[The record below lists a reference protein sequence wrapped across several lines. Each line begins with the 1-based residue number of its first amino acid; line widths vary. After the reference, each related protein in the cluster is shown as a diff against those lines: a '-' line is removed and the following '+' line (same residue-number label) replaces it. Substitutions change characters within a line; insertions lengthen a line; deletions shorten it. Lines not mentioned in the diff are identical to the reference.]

1 MKRSENRRWVG
12 VLVLACV
19 LLVIDDAAEATQ
31 ILTLRKHA
39 AGKRSGGWHDDD
51 EWRRSLGIVCKC
63 CDGATCTPASASASA
78 CSNLRCLPWKF
89 H

>member
-1 MKRSENRRWVG
+1 MGVGVG
-12 VLVLACV
+12 VLAFVL

-31 ILTLRKHA
+31 VLTLRNH
-39 AGKRSGGWHDDD
+39 AGKRSGGGWHDDD
-51 EWRRSLGIVCKC
+51 EWRRSVGIVCKC

-78 CSNLRCLPWKF
+78 SACSNLRCLPWKF